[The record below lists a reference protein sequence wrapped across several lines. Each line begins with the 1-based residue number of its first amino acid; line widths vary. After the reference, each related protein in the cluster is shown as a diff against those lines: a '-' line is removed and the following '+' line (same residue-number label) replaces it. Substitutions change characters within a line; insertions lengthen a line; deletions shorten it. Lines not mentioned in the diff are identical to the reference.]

1 MDLIDWIAMERQ
13 RNQDHYTA
21 FSPVLGKQS
30 DGLTLFQHQ
39 AVAALAPLIP
49 ADSFQRVADKDKLG
63 DVLVAPLGTTGLEV
77 HLYTND
83 TGIFGPETSLWIE
96 EWAFGTPREL
106 FETLSKEVAA
116 RAA

>member
-13 RNQDHYTA
+13 RNQEHFDA
-21 FSPVLGKQS
+21 FSPVLGKQP

-49 ADSFQRVADKDKLG
+49 SDSFQRVTDRDKLG

-83 TGIFGPETSLWIE
+83 TGIFGPEMNLWLE
-96 EWAFGTPREL
+96 EWAFGTPEEL
-106 FETLSKEVAA
+106 FGTLVKEVGA

>member
-1 MDLIDWIAMERQ
+1 MNLLEWIEKERQ
-13 RNQDHYTA
+13 RNEEHFAA
-21 FSPVLGKQS
+21 FSPVLSRQP

-49 ADSFQRVADKDKLG
+49 PQTFRCADVEDKDGL
-63 DVLVAPLGTTGLEV
+63 VLVAPLGETGLEV

-83 TGIFGPETSLWIE
+83 TGIFGPDTSLWLE
-96 EWAFGTPREL
+96 EWAFETPQEL
-106 FETLSKEVAA
+106 FGTLVKEVEA